1 MNEVY
6 NDVLGKVLNI
16 KSNNNIAVKVEQGA
30 LEVNLKQSRV
40 KRIMWFSVILVDGF
54 TMRPCSYIFYSSMS
68 DDELDDTFT
77 QVEDRLEFLKN
88 LNSK

>member
-40 KRIMWFSVILVDGF
+40 KRIM
-54 TMRPCSYIFYSSMS
+54 
-68 DDELDDTFT
+68 
-77 QVEDRLEFLKN
+77 
-88 LNSK
+88 

>member
-30 LEVNLKQSRV
+30 
-40 KRIMWFSVILVDGF
+40 
-54 TMRPCSYIFYSSMS
+54 
-68 DDELDDTFT
+68 
-77 QVEDRLEFLKN
+77 
-88 LNSK
+88 